1 MLWKRPGESVIIRQS
16 CSDKVSQTSDFN
28 KRNDFLIIT
37 EPGSPRSGVS
47 RVVSLKNSLWQQA
60 LFVPGVS
67 PCSPSLCICAPVSQY
82 NDTTQIGIGLFFR
95 IVLCLNYCFKD
106 PVSEKNHFLRYWV

>member
-1 MLWKRPGESVIIRQS
+1 MLWKRPGESVIIRWS

-37 EPGSPRSGVS
+37 EPGSPRPGVS
-47 RVVSLKNSLWQQA
+47 VVVSLENSLWQQA

-67 PCSPSLCICAPVSQY
+67 PCSLPCVSMIQSLNIMTP
-82 NDTTQIGIGLFFR
+82 LK
-95 IVLCLNYCFKD
+95 L
-106 PVSEKNHFLRYWV
+106 E